1 MEDGR
6 GSEGVGGCDSPCDGV
21 YGEEEC
27 PAHHLTLPWLRHVLE
42 GVGEGGTR
50 GRMSGREKGRKIEE
64 DKREGLTS
72 SILLKCSTWGSPLTL
87 EARLHT
93 SLLQ

>member
-1 MEDGR
+1 M
-6 GSEGVGGCDSPCDGV
+6 
-21 YGEEEC
+21 
-27 PAHHLTLPWLRHVLE
+27 
-42 GVGEGGTR
+42 GEGGTR